1 MDLIGEPR
9 FATQSFLIDFTTVKF
24 KHLVDIS
31 SMSHLS
37 MYLRPKRRPSRHR
50 SGAIAVIAAVLLIP
64 MAAMLAFAVD
74 YGYLLRE
81 RSELQRAA
89 DAAALA
95 GVQDLIPDDEGVQDV
110 ATAMATVQEY
120 VAANMTDVDGFNVA
134 DADIEIGRFN
144 PDTIYDSVTLLQ
156 DGTLDTIRVTLRR
169 DGDTNPAVPLFFANV
184 FGMDTSDV
192 VVTATAVLQKARY
205 IPPGSDVLPFSIP
218 QDEWNSMAQDE
229 IWNIYGD
236 GRLEDSNGHL
246 IPGNWGTVDIGNE
259 NNSTAD
265 LSDQIVNGLRQH
277 DLDALHGDGRIPTNE
292 YIDGDLDFDV
302 QADTGLSGGMKHA
315 VRQIHGQ
322 IRLIPIYNGV
332 SGNGNNTEFSV
343 VDWAVCQVV
352 DSNFKGAKNTYVRV
366 KKAFLYD
373 GDLRP
378 QPDLSVSEGAI
389 AGAYTVPVLVE

>member
-1 MDLIGEPR
+1 
-9 FATQSFLIDFTTVKF
+9 
-24 KHLVDIS
+24 
-31 SMSHLS
+31 MSHFS
-37 MYLRPKRRPSRHR
+37 PYCRPTRRPTAHR
-50 SGAIAVIAAVLLIP
+50 TGAIAVIAAVLLIP

-95 GVQDLIPDDEGVQDV
+95 GVQDLVPDDQGVQDV
-110 ATAMATVQEY
+110 ATAMATIREY
-120 VAANMTDVDGFNVA
+120 VAANMTELEGFNVA
-134 DADIEIGRFN
+134 DADIEIGRFD
-144 PDTIYDSVTLLQ
+144 PDMIYDSVSLLQ

-169 DGDTNPAVPLFFANV
+169 DGETNPAIPLFFANV

-218 QDEWNSMAQDE
+218 QNEWNNMAQNE
-229 IWNIYGD
+229 VWNIYGD
-236 GRLEDSNGHL
+236 GRLEDSHGHL

-265 LSDQIVNGLRQH
+265 LSDQIINGLRQD
-277 DLDALHGDGRIPTNE
+277 DLDELYGDGRIPTNE

-315 VRQIHGQ
+315 VKQIHGQ
-322 IRLIPIYNGV
+322 TRLIPIYNGV
-332 SGNGNNTEFSV
+332 SGNGNNTEFSI

-352 DSNFKGAKNTYVRV
+352 DSRFQGSKNTYVRV
-366 KKAFLYD
+366 KKAFIYD

-378 QPDLSVSEGAI
+378 QPDLAVSEGSI
-389 AGAYTVPVLVE
+389 VGAYTVPVLVD